1 MGQQV
6 VDLDLAGCSPVNDL
20 WPQLVERLGLE
31 RSARAARQALD
42 LQAMRG
48 TAATVPLLVAET
60 CGVGL
65 LVRERLRAST
75 GLPVPEG
82 AGVLLLFSG
91 PRQALQLLVLQS

>member
-20 WPQLVERLGLE
+20 WPHLVERLGLE

-48 TAATVPLLVAET
+48 AADTMPLLFAET

-65 LVRERLRAST
+65 LDRERLRAAT

-82 AGVLLLFSG
+82 EGVLLLFSR